1 MRYHETMRQPG
12 ATRCHGCAVRSS
24 GFCSA
29 FDAESLVEFSAHS
42 SWKSYD
48 RGTEIATQGEPSDR
62 VGVIARGLVKVVM
75 LTERGEEHLLQILRS
90 GQLVGIP
97 GSETSGFAVET
108 ATDADM
114 CWMPRPIWERFL
126 RERPQHFRA
135 CLVTMTQQLEELQL
149 SVVKMRGRS
158 TLERVALWLLQQL
171 PQRSGEAAPV
181 IRIELTRRD
190 LASLLDMTVETLCRS
205 LRRLD
210 EKGAIDLI
218 TPDCAEI
225 VDLGTLRLLAGDD
238 AVPPRPSSVSAR
250 PAEERQFW
258 QDWSDRPAGN
268 DHHAVAGSGPA
279 RKGRATP
286 TTH

>member
-1 MRYHETMRQPG
+1 MRYQETTRQPS
-12 ATRCHGCAVRSS
+12 AMRCHGCAARNS

-29 FDAESLVEFSAHS
+29 FDADSLAEFSAHS

-48 RGTEIATQGEPSDR
+48 RGIEIAAQGEPSDR

-75 LTERGEEHLLQILRS
+75 LTERGEEHLLQILRG

-97 GSETSGFAVET
+97 GSETSGFALET
-108 ATDADM
+108 ATDAEI

-135 CLVTMTQQLEELQL
+135 CLVTMTEQLEELQL

-158 TLERVALWLLQQL
+158 TLERVAIWLLQQL
-171 PQRSGEAAPV
+171 PKRSGEAAPV

-210 EKGAIDLI
+210 EKGAIDLV
-218 TPDCAEI
+218 TPDCAEV
-225 VDLGTLRLLAGDD
+225 VDLGRLRLLAGDD
-238 AVPPRPSSVSAR
+238 TAPARPDHVSAR
-250 PAEERQFW
+250 PAAERQLW
-258 QDWSDRPAGN
+258 QDWSDRPTGTDRRIA
-268 DHHAVAGSGPA
+268 AAPGPA
-279 RKGRATP
+279 PRHRATP
-286 TTH
+286 SRR